1 MPLTVEQKY
10 QLRNG
15 LFFLYIA
22 TELLNNVKSAGVT
35 EKCIIFAKEQI
46 KRTKMDD
53 GM

>member
-1 MPLTVEQKY
+1 M
-10 QLRNG
+10 G
-15 LFFLYIA
+15 CFFLYIA